1 MKQIEWKNYRHTD
14 FLKSLDLNRND
25 LKFLRL
31 FVNQKVSDF
40 VNPDE
45 HLENQT
51 YYQEKVEING

>member
-40 VNPDE
+40 VNPNE